1 MGCSS
6 SKSDSPDRPVQCADD
21 LTTTSTTPL
30 PPTSLKAGQV
40 YCLWVSWTIMTCA
53 SIMEPPP
60 ASLTSTTKH
69 QPIHHLTSWL
79 WQVSRNRLEAGFL
92 LQWHHPKHPDMNQK
106 NIKDVFTFQWE
117 LKHRKSKAGVEGITA
132 SLTSLPLNVNCRT
145 WSTFQAEAEEVFNVG
160 DILNCRIRQ
169 LTSFPFPFIRWTWI
183 QHEKEMAWSAPVF
196 RCVET
201 KPLRAPLFVYSE
213 ACWL

>member
-1 MGCSS
+1 
-6 SKSDSPDRPVQCADD
+6 
-21 LTTTSTTPL
+21 
-30 PPTSLKAGQV
+30 
-40 YCLWVSWTIMTCA
+40 
-53 SIMEPPP
+53 
-60 ASLTSTTKH
+60 
-69 QPIHHLTSWL
+69 
-79 WQVSRNRLEAGFL
+79 
-92 LQWHHPKHPDMNQK
+92 MNWK

-201 KPLRAPLFVYSE
+201 KPLRAPLFVYWE
-213 ACWL
+213 ACLIVECTATLRSQLAHDNYFGFLCVTIFASVQWTAFIPTVQLLRNKNSKPEWSVEKLLGLGYMSTEYSIKNNRL